1 MNDIDHKAE
10 AEAILFADRQY
21 RDERTLME
29 AQVSATLYL
38 AEQQRVAN
46 LIAVSN
52 LKLTAFPNEGPGS
65 VSDLLRQTL
74 RALGIPLTSDEA
86 IA

>member
-38 AEQQRVAN
+38 AEQQRIAN
-46 LIAVSN
+46 LIAVA
-52 LKLTAFPNEGPGS
+52 TAETN
-65 VSDLLRQTL
+65 LLRPLSEASEFAPMFTQI
-74 RALGIPLTSDEA
+74 REALGLS
-86 IA
+86 